1 MKLSAFLILLLFCSC
16 QNSNDSTIEE
26 SASNNIV
33 DIITKED
40 IQSLNYV
47 EFVADAKVQNAIS
60 GWEKYNELEK
70 TILDINDTNLTFFRD
85 NHEIVEALIVDLK
98 ATVPEKVNSPH
109 VMARIMALETK
120 LFKLESMVNLSNVK
134 KEPVIDAVTEV
145 LVAFSNLNLQMN
157 KKLEKESQN
166 IQKPY

>member
-1 MKLSAFLILLLFCSC
+1 MKLPAFLILSLFCSC
-16 QNSNDSTIEE
+16 QNSNDSTVEE
-26 SASNNIV
+26 SVTNNIV
-33 DIITKED
+33 EIITKED
-40 IQSLNYV
+40 VQSLNYV
-47 EFVADAKVQNAIS
+47 EFAADAKVQRAIV

-70 TILDINDTNLTFFRD
+70 TVLDINDANLTFFRD

-98 ATVPEKVNSPH
+98 ATVPEKVKSPH
-109 VMARIMALETK
+109 VMARILALETK

-134 KEPVIDAVTEV
+134 KEPVIDAVREV